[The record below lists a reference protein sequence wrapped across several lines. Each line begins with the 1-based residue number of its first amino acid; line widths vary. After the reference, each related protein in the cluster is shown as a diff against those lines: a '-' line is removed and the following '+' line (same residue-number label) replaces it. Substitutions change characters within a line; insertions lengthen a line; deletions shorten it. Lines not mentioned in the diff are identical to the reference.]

1 MSMVHGP
8 FDSVA
13 GAFLD
18 APNPVRAGAVSA
30 RRTIALV
37 GSMPSPVGLWLRQ
50 VAESH
55 ARERGPVCMLR
66 LESDAVQLQLFRATG
81 LRPPMRADASL
92 EEMIR
97 ALASIVTNWIVVPA
111 SGELAAIPAGA
122 TDLLLLSSTDEPAV
136 LAAYTLLK
144 QVAVAPIDGV
154 LRGASPPI
162 AVQMLGSALEE
173 CVDAAE
179 SLAVTAREY
188 LQLDLRFQG
197 GIHRIAPT
205 EPTLQKIF
213 EGESPRLE
221 QVFDMIRLADSSSNS
236 SARGERFA
244 PRADR
249 VRPRTSAPSNF
260 AAPQLS
266 PSSVPT
272 SAPASMHAS
281 THAATQ
287 PFDAAPIPFTVSD
300 APRCANARG
309 PAPVSA
315 PRIDPMPALTASRA
329 TIAPAPAVAFAVPTM
344 PPMPTLPVRARIV
357 DGELPSPFAAEITG
371 LTLLPF
377 RAPREATVE
386 LAIDDA
392 GRMHVIGHAR
402 LMTALLRVRAWAIEH
417 ATILRLAH
425 PALVSVDAPMIDV
438 VITDVREAQ
447 PIDGATVYL
456 FTHVEMAGRH
466 GHLVQLIG

>member
-97 ALASIVTNWIVVPA
+97 ALAPIVTNWIVVPA

-144 QVAVAPIDGV
+144 QVAVARTEGV

-162 AVQMLGSALEE
+162 ALQMLGSALEE
-173 CVDAAE
+173 CADAAE

-188 LQLDLRFQG
+188 LQLDLRFHG
-197 GIHRIAPT
+197 GIHRISPT

-213 EGESPRLE
+213 DYDPPRLE
-221 QVFDMIRLADSSSNS
+221 QVFEMIRLAESNNSS

-244 PRADR
+244 PRAER
-249 VRPRTSAPSNF
+249 VRPRTSAPTDF
-260 AAPQLS
+260 ASAHLAP
-266 PSSVPT
+266 T
-272 SAPASMHAS
+272 ATPAN
-281 THAATQ
+281 TRAAGQTL
-287 PFDAAPIPFTVSD
+287 DAAPIPFMVSD
-300 APRCANARG
+300 APVCTGARG
-309 PAPVSA
+309 PAPVSS
-315 PRIDPMPALTASRA
+315 PRIDPMPTRASSAPRA
-329 TIAPAPAVAFAVPTM
+329 TIAPAPAVAFAVPSLA
-344 PPMPTLPVRARIV
+344 PMPSLPVRVRAV
-357 DGELPSPFAAEITG
+357 EGELPSPLTAELAG
-371 LTLLPF
+371 LALLPL
-377 RAPREATVE
+377 RAPREPSIE
-386 LAIDDA
+386 LAIDGA
-392 GRMHVIGHAR
+392 GQLHVIGHAR
-402 LMTALLRVRAWAIEH
+402 VMTALLRVRAWAIEH
-417 ATILRLAH
+417 AMILRLAH
-425 PALVSVDAPMIDV
+425 PALVSADTPMIDV
-438 VITDVREAQ
+438 VVTELREAQ
-447 PIDGATVYL
+447 PMDGATVYL

-466 GHLVQLIG
+466 GHLVQLISV